1 MDTARALYLVAYDV
15 CNPRRLQQVCRYL
28 TSYKVDG
35 QKSVFEIWVTP
46 GELRRIHADLERL
59 MEPAEDRLH
68 ILALDP
74 RMKPRLF
81 GRATHFTTPFF
92 AIV

>member
-1 MDTARALYLVAYDV
+1 MDKARDLYLVAYDV
-15 CNPRRLQQVCRYL
+15 CNPRRLHKVCRYL
-28 TSYKVDG
+28 SGYKVDG

-46 GELRRIHADLERL
+46 GELKQIRADLDDL

-74 RMKPRLF
+74 RMTPRLF
-81 GRATHFTTPFF
+81 GRATHFTTNFF